1 VSPTPWQSGSIDH
14 EQGVSKAGNPR
25 LRATMVKLAW
35 LSPKNQPTPAF
46 SLWFHERVGLGG
58 RMRKTIIVALARKLR
73 APGAS

>member
-1 VSPTPWQSGSIDH
+1 
-14 EQGVSKAGNPR
+14 
-25 LRATMVKLAW
+25 MVKLAW